1 MHAFVK
7 SLRSDFQLPSRRTL
21 QRHVSSLYLEVR
33 LALGEQLRRWP
44 YGTLS
49 VDGWED
55 HQKLEVLG
63 STVRGVAWD
72 APSLLTCTGQQFV
85 HQTQEN
91 IANWMQKQVD
101 WAATKGCSIIA
112 IIADNANN
120 VQAAGRLIQD
130 KIVLNCLSH
139 SAELLVG
146 DLWGMWPGVEEK
158 ATAIETLF
166 RNSHYARAV
175 YAEEA
180 KRQPGGTMLVHP
192 CLTRWGSRA
201 AMLESIVKN
210 RVTIENSL
218 SRLRREKF
226 DNALFASMG
235 WIWTGLVWDDF
246 QQLTRI
252 MTHCSSYV
260 GITQENTCT
269 RGTALEKYIRHV
281 FV

>member
-1 MHAFVK
+1 
-7 SLRSDFQLPSRRTL
+7 
-21 QRHVSSLYLEVR
+21 
-33 LALGEQLRRWP
+33 
-44 YGTLS
+44 
-49 VDGWED
+49 
-55 HQKLEVLG
+55 
-63 STVRGVAWD
+63 
-72 APSLLTCTGQQFV
+72 
-85 HQTQEN
+85 
-91 IANWMQKQVD
+91 
-101 WAATKGCSIIA
+101 
-112 IIADNANN
+112 
-120 VQAAGRLIQD
+120 
-130 KIVLNCLSH
+130 
-139 SAELLVG
+139 
-146 DLWGMWPGVEEK
+146 MWPGVEEK

-192 CLTRWGSRA
+192 CLTRWGSCA

-218 SRLRREKF
+218 SRLRRENF